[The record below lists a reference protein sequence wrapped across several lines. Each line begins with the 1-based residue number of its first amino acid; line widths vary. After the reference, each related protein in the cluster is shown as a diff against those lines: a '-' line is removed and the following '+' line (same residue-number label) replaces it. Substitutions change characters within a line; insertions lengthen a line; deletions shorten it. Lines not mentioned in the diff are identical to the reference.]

1 MLLHVTHET
10 HYDYSPAVE
19 TAQHM
24 VHLKPRNTDSQR
36 LQSHHLSVEP
46 APANQTESVDLQ
58 GNTRSFFE
66 LGARHESLVVC
77 ARSLVQTHVP
87 QPPTPA
93 TRQVGWEPVRERFRY
108 RAGALY
114 DSASAFR
121 FSSPYVPQDDTI
133 DAYARASFSAG
144 RSAFD
149 AVSELNL
156 RIYNEFKYDAESTEV
171 NTPAVLALAQR
182 RGVCQDFA
190 HIMIACLRGM
200 GLPARYVSGYLLT
213 HPPAGQPRMV
223 GADASHAWISA
234 WFPEPNAA
242 DAPDASCGGQWIDFD
257 PTNGRC
263 AGEDYVTLAIG
274 RDFSD
279 VSPMRGVLHGGA
291 SHTLEVRVTVEPL
304 PPGVTA
310 PQLVHESVAVRAAAA
325 KAKAAQVKPTSG

>member
-24 VHLKPRNTDSQR
+24 VHLKPRNTDTQQ
-36 LQSHHLSVEP
+36 LLSHDLSVEP
-46 APANQTESVDLQ
+46 APANQTESLDLH

-66 LGARHESLVVC
+66 LGARHESLLVC
-77 ARSLVQTHVP
+77 ARSLVQTQVP
-87 QPPTPA
+87 LAPTPA
-93 TRQVGWEPVRERFRY
+93 TLQVGWEPVRERFRY
-108 RAGALY
+108 RAGADY
-114 DSASAFR
+114 DSASAFG

-133 DAYARASFSAG
+133 DAYARASFHAG

-156 RIYNEFKYDAESTEV
+156 RIFNEFTYDGESTEV
-171 NTPAVLALAQR
+171 NTPAVQALAQR

-213 HPPAGQPRMV
+213 HPPAGQPRLV

-234 WFPEPNAA
+234 WFP
-242 DAPDASCGGQWIDFD
+242 DVDSPDSSRAGQWIDFD

-291 SHTLEVRVTVEPL
+291 GHTLEVRVTVEPL
-304 PPGVTA
+304 PPGSTT
-310 PQLVHESVAVRAAAA
+310 PQLVHESMTDRIAAA
-325 KAKAAQVKPTSG
+325 KAKEAQTQ

>member
-24 VHLKPRNTDSQR
+24 VHLKPRNTDTQR
-36 LQSHHLSVEP
+36 LLSHQLSVEP
-46 APANQTESVDLQ
+46 EPANQTESRDLH

-66 LGARHESLVVC
+66 LGTRHESLLVC
-77 ARSLVQTHVP
+77 ARSLVQTEVP
-87 QPPTPA
+87 PVA
-93 TRQVGWEPVRERFRY
+93 TLATLRLGWEAVRERFRY
-108 RAGALY
+108 RAGAPY
-114 DSASAFR
+114 DSASAFN
-121 FSSPYVPQDDTI
+121 FSSPYVPRDDAI
-133 DAYARASFSAG
+133 DAYARPSFSAG
-144 RSAFD
+144 RSAFE

-156 RIYNEFKYDAESTEV
+156 RIYNEFKYDGTSTEI
-171 NTPAVLALAQR
+171 NTPAVQALEQR

-213 HPPAGQPRMV
+213 HPPAGQPRLV

-234 WFPEPNAA
+234 WFPDA
-242 DAPDASCGGQWIDFD
+242 DAPDSSGKGQWIDFD

-291 SHTLEVRVTVEPL
+291 GHTLEVRVTVEPL
-304 PPGVTA
+304 PPGATE
-310 PQLVHESVAVRAAAA
+310 PQLVHESMVDRAAANR
-325 KAKAAQVKPTSG
+325 AKAAQANLTAG